1 MSIFPTVVAAA
12 AAAVTAE
19 TVIIAENPLGKES
32 AEVAA
37 KNAAVAEAAEVAV
50 EAERNDLLHQRQIQ
64 QENLYVQTLCK
75 DLFKDFVQY
84 FCKTDL
90 NCFSFS
96 FLFSELCLCSR
107 CFQLLG
113 PVTWSSSSR
122 KLARSWRPRP

>member
-1 MSIFPTVVAAA
+1 MSIFPTVVAAAAA

-75 DLFKDFVQY
+75 DLFKD
-84 FCKTDL
+84 
-90 NCFSFS
+90 
-96 FLFSELCLCSR
+96 LCNTSA
-107 CFQLLG
+107 
-113 PVTWSSSSR
+113 
-122 KLARSWRPRP
+122 KLI